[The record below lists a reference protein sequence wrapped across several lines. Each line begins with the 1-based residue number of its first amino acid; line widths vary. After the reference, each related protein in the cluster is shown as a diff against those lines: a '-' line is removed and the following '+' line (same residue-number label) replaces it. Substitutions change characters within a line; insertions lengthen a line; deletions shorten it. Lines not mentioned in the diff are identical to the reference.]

1 MHTGHLVW
9 DVCLILKTSKS
20 LPRCLSGLPFHL
32 AYQDEL
38 HILYSESLDSPQ
50 INDLD
55 HFNMGKHLSSPI
67 LILTRWLGHFQN
79 QVLPQVLI
87 SLPSSISP
95 WDYLPPLLYFQS
107 GKLIIS
113 GDNMGESRTRILFLI
128 HITLSLWQGTGQPSV
143 ASVSYSLLS
152 RTQWVVPRW
161 AVKMDTSYTHASSHQ
176 LHEHV
181 LRAEHVVLDQALR
194 WRWLT
199 RKTSLPPLGYWP

>member
-1 MHTGHLVW
+1 MHAGHLVW
-9 DVCLILKTSKS
+9 HVCLILKTSKS

-32 AYQDEL
+32 AYQDDL
-38 HILYSESLDSPQ
+38 CILYSESLDSPH
-50 INDLD
+50 INDVD
-55 HFNMGKHLSSPI
+55 HFNMGTHLSSPV
-67 LILTRWLGHFQN
+67 LILTRWLGHLQN

-95 WDYLPPLLYFQS
+95 WALPATTLYFQS

-113 GDNMGESRTRILFLI
+113 GDNMGESRSWVLFPI
-128 HITLSLWQGTGQPSV
+128 HITPSLWYGTSQASV

-161 AVKMDTSYTHASSHQ
+161 AVKRNTPYTHAGSHR

-181 LRAEHVVLDQALR
+181 LWAEHVERDQALR
-194 WRWLT
+194 WRQFT
-199 RKTSLPPLGYWP
+199 RKTSLPPLGYWQ